1 MMTPAPTRW
10 PVAPVA
16 TPPGDLASRA
26 LPFDHVFRFS
36 LEGEREKTHR
46 QTVTVSVETSFTA
59 VSIGYGVVPEVS
71 PVFFGPNPPPP
82 VLVLAAPPPPATGG
96 VGVPPPPGAL
106 RSFTLN
112 EILVALEAAIA
123 SAPDAPRGMPALDAA
138 LRNGIRLNPRF
149 ARAALLDN
157 GNSVLDAGSLRQLF
171 QVVSPPAEDV
181 QFLYALSDQAT
192 GREFQSDPILNVA
205 GLGAADGKRPFRY
218 FAQPITFAP
227 LATIRMDVTE
237 LSDFRGELHVSLH
250 GYKLLGAG
258 RTPAE
263 TRTRAPRR
271 RSR

>member
-1 MMTPAPTRW
+1 MMTPVPPRW
-10 PVAPVA
+10 SAAPVA

-36 LEGEREKTHR
+36 LEGEPEKTHR
-46 QTVTVSVETSFTA
+46 QIVTVSVETSFTA

-71 PVFFGPNPPPP
+71 PVFFGPKP
-82 VLVLAAPPPPATGG
+82 APPILLSSGSPG
-96 VGVPPPPGAL
+96 VAL
-106 RSFTLN
+106 RTIAFGQLMDA
-112 EILVALEAAIA
+112 VEAAVA
-123 SAPDAPRGMPALDAA
+123 SAPDAPRGMPPLEAA
-138 LRNGIRLNPRF
+138 LRNGIKLNPKL
-149 ARAALLDN
+149 ARVALLGN
-157 GNSVLDAGSLRQLF
+157 GNGSIDAASLSQVF
-171 QVVSPPAEDV
+171 QVVSPPVEDV
-181 QFLYALSDQAT
+181 QFLYALFDQAT

-227 LATIRMDVTE
+227 LATIRMDITE

-250 GYKLLGAG
+250 GYKMLGGA